1 MLQVVS
7 TTYGT
12 QVATTSSSFI
22 DSNLSLAITPS
33 SASSTVL
40 VFAHCSGITGN
51 AVSAGCTLDLLR
63 GGSSILQW
71 TTNAGYS
78 SASVVNVGTA
88 STAYL
93 DSPATTSSTTY
104 KVQFRA
110 EQGNQVLFNGSSYI
124 SMLTLMEIGAEWL
137 KEMKFY

>member
-1 MLQVVS
+1 VLQVVS

-93 DSPATTSSTTY
+93 DSPATTSATTY
-104 KVQFRA
+104 KLQFANRSA
-110 EQGNQVLFNGSSYI
+110 TASVEVFTGNQTGTLI
-124 SMLTLMEIGAEWL
+124 LMEIGA
-137 KEMKFY
+137 